1 MAGNTKWRNLMTKKQ
16 LQHEEESKRIEWLQQ
31 LYAEWKANQVPTEM
45 FEVLEYLEED
55 FDDSDLTGSMML

>member
-1 MAGNTKWRNLMTKKQ
+1 MAKKL
-16 LQHEEESKRIEWLQQ
+16 LQAEEESKRIEWLQQ

>member
-1 MAGNTKWRNLMTKKQ
+1 MAGNTQWRIHMAKKL
-16 LQHEEESKRIEWLQQ
+16 LQPDEENKRIEWLQQ

>member
-1 MAGNTKWRNLMTKKQ
+1 MAKKL
-16 LQHEEESKRIEWLQQ
+16 LQPDEENKRIEWLQQ